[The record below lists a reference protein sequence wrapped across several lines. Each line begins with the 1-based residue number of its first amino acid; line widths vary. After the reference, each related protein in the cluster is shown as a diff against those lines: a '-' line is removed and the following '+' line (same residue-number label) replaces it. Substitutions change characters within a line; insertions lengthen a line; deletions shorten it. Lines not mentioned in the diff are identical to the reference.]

1 MKTLAAL
8 CLAAL
13 ATAAASQAWALPSR
27 AGAVAAHQGLTL
39 FAPDVAQN
47 AAGARVEGAVC
58 RLGPVPSVKLG
69 ELSVER
75 VGPDGQT
82 LAVAPAHVAPVL
94 RDRGA
99 RCAYYHVQ
107 TAWVMQPTDSVQ
119 VCMTSANGGPPAC
132 ARRPN

>member
-8 CLAAL
+8 SLAAL
-13 ATAAASQAWALPSR
+13 TTVAASQAWALPSR
-27 AGAVAAHQGLTL
+27 TGAVAAHQGLTL
-39 FAPDVAQN
+39 FAPNVAQN
-47 AAGARVEGAVC
+47 GAGARIEGAVC
-58 RLGPVPSVKLG
+58 RLGPVPSVTLG

-82 LAVAPAHVAPVL
+82 LDIAPAHVAPVL

-119 VCMTSANGGPPAC
+119 VCMSNATGGAPAC
-132 ARRPN
+132 VRRPN

>member
-8 CLAAL
+8 SLITL
-13 ATAAASQAWALPSR
+13 VTAVASQASALPSR
-27 AGAVAAHQGLTL
+27 AGAVSAPQGLTL
-39 FAPDVAQN
+39 FAPAVAQN
-47 AAGARVEGAVC
+47 AAGARVEGAIC

-69 ELSVER
+69 ELSVEH

-82 LAVAPAHVAPVL
+82 LAVEPARVAPAL

-107 TAWVMQPTDSVQ
+107 TAWVVAPADSVQ
-119 VCMTSANGGPPAC
+119 VCLTSATGGAPSC
-132 ARRPN
+132 VRRPN

>member
-8 CLAAL
+8 SLAAV
-13 ATAAASQAWALPSR
+13 ATVAASHAWALPSR
-27 AGAVAAHQGLTL
+27 SGAVAGHQGLTL
-39 FAPDVAQN
+39 FAPEVAQN

-69 ELSVER
+69 ELSVEH

-82 LAVAPAHVAPVL
+82 LAVEPARVAPVL

-107 TAWVMQPTDSVQ
+107 TAWVVQPSESVQ
-119 VCMTSANGGPPAC
+119 VCMSSPAGGAPAC
-132 ARRPN
+132 VRRPN